1 MEKKRKHTP
10 SSAPDYP
17 RNKKITCLLS
27 DEEYSL
33 VCGYL
38 EKYKIAN
45 RSRWYRETILSHVL
59 KTLEKDYPTLFGE
72 NEMRR

>member
-1 MEKKRKHTP
+1 MAKKRKHTP
-10 SSAPDYP
+10 SAPNYL
-17 RNKKITCLLS
+17 RTKKITCLLS
-27 DEEYSL
+27 DEEYKM
-33 VCGYL
+33 VCAYL

-45 RSRWYRETILSHVL
+45 RSRWYRETILSHIL